1 MSESAKEE
9 YGPQPTAGDLTCIVL
24 AAGSS
29 SRMGRPKQLMDAGG
43 IPLFRRVLDTLLS
56 RFPSPVLVQ
65 GAADLRAALNA
76 DAYRGVYVVDNPR
89 WAEGQLGSL
98 QAGIRAARDRRTD
111 DFPPP
116 SPERV
121 LVVLADLPLLKGKT
135 IDAFLA
141 LDDSVQASYAS
152 CRGRRGHPVL
162 LGPEAI
168 RMLML
173 AHPSERAIK
182 VVHPLEPLAVEVD
195 DPGIYTDVDTPEDY
209 TELFV
214 RKSLE

>member
-9 YGPQPTAGDLTCIVL
+9 YGPPPAAGDLTCIVL

-43 IPLFRRVLDTLLS
+43 IPLFRRVLNTVLT
-56 RFPSPVLVQ
+56 RFPTPLLVQ
-65 GAADLRAALNA
+65 GAADLRAALKA
-76 DAYRGVYVVDNPR
+76 DAYRGVHVVDNPR
-89 WAEGQLGSL
+89 WAEGQLGSM
-98 QAGIRAARDRRTD
+98 QAGIRAARSLLTGD
-111 DFPPP
+111 P
-116 SPERV
+116 SGTLPERV

-141 LDDSVQASYAS
+141 LDDSVQAAYAS

-162 LGPEAI
+162 FGPEAI

-214 RKSLE
+214 RNSLE